1 VPEYR
6 DDVLKA
12 IADLER
18 NVGQLAAAAQK
29 RGALTTASQGWVIPN
44 RSTPSTPSSGAH
56 LYASGGQLMV
66 RQANGTSF
74 PIEPAPEV
82 EPFVKANNVTN
93 PASFAGGTAPGSY
106 SQSLTQQLLDAV
118 AELNS
123 KLIALLNSLR
133 TSGGT
138 GDGIIG

>member
-1 VPEYR
+1 MPEYR

-29 RGALTTASQGWVIPN
+29 REALTTASKGWVLPN
-44 RSTPSTPSSGAH
+44 RGTPPTPDSGAH
-56 LYASGGQLMV
+56 LYASGDELLV
-66 RQANGTSF
+66 KKADGTSF
-74 PIEPAPEV
+74 TVAPAPD
-82 EPFVKANNVTN
+82 PFVKANNVTN
-93 PASFAGGTAPGSY
+93 PASFGGGTAPGSY
-106 SQSLTQQLLDAV
+106 SQSQMQQVLDAL

-123 KLIALLNSLR
+123 KMIALLNSLR
-133 TSGGT
+133 SSGGT